1 MPNRRRNKGMI
12 TTKRMRHRRFRRRP
26 GIALIAA
33 AGIATPAA
41 AQEVESLRALS
52 IEQLAEIEVTTA
64 SKRAEPLRSVP
75 APLFIVTGADIIR
88 SGATSLPEALRLAPN
103 LDVQRIDARQYAI
116 TARGFQGFETA
127 NKLLVQIDGRSIYST
142 LFSGVFWDLFDVPA
156 EDIERIEVVSG
167 PGGTLYGIN
176 AVNGVV
182 NIISKDAR
190 DTSGIVARATAGD
203 MERTALLRWGGR
215 LGSDGGVRVY
225 ASGFHRDDF
234 PGEPPRGDQPD
245 GGFGGQIGFRADLED
260 ESRHLTLQGDVFAQ
274 DTGDGRNDGQN
285 ILGRITFGDDDKA
298 STQVQA
304 YFSRTARRFTTVT
317 DRLAIAEGSV
327 QHNRE
332 MGRHRIVAGT
342 GVRVTWDQFI
352 NPINAFQLNPRAR
365 SLWFW
370 NAFMQDRID
379 LGGGVALTAGAK
391 LEQISYTN
399 VQFLPSVRL
408 AWQVAPDHL
417 LWGAV
422 ARAVRT
428 PSRIDRQ
435 LEAPGILRP
444 GTFRPEEVTAFELGY
459 RGQPASNVSLSVNL
473 FYNRYDRLRTTR
485 PDPVTIL
492 PVQLA
497 NGLRGETWG
506 VEAWAAWQATSW
518 WRLTAGV
525 STLGKEFELRPGE
538 RDLEN
543 GISLGNDPD
552 YHWQIGSRMDLSDA
566 LALDLQLRSYDSR
579 PRPRVPTY
587 YDLNARLGWRVAP
600 RFELFVT
607 GVNLLD
613 ARRPESADTDRG
625 QLVRRTISAGL
636 RFGL

>member
-12 TTKRMRHRRFRRRP
+12 KSKRMRERHFRRLQ
-26 GIALIAA
+26 ALALA
-33 AGIATPAA
+33 AGAGLAAPAA
-41 AQEVESLRALS
+41 GQDVESLRALS
-52 IEQLAEIEVTTA
+52 IEQLADLEVTTA
-64 SKRAEPLRSVP
+64 SKRAEPLSGVP
-75 APLFIVTGADIIR
+75 AALFIVTGTDIMR

-190 DTSGIVARATAGD
+190 DTAGLVARATAGNL
-203 MERTALLRWGGR
+203 ERTALLRYGGR
-215 LGSDGGVRVY
+215 LGSDGGFRVY
-225 ASGFHRDDF
+225 ASGFDRDGF
-234 PGEPPRGDQPD
+234 PGEAPRGDQPD
-245 GGFGGQIGFRADLED
+245 GGFGGQLGFRADVAGD
-260 ESRHLTLQGDVFAQ
+260 TRHLTLQGDVFAQ
-274 DTGDGRNDGQN
+274 DTDDGHNDGEN
-285 ILGRITFGDDDKA
+285 ILGRITFGADDSA
-298 STQVQA
+298 STQVQG
-304 YFSRTARRFTTVT
+304 YFSRFARRFTRVV
-317 DRLAIAEGSV
+317 DRLSIADLSV
-327 QHNRE
+327 QHNRQI
-332 MGRHRIVAGT
+332 GRHQLVAGA
-342 GVRVTWDQFI
+342 GLRLTWDKFI

-370 NAFMQDRID
+370 NGFVQDRID
-379 LGGGVALTAGAK
+379 LGGGLALTAGAK

-399 VQFLPSVRL
+399 VQILPSMRL

-417 LWGAV
+417 LWGAI

-444 GTFRPEEVTAFELGY
+444 GTFQPEQLTAFELGY
-459 RGQPASNVSLSVNL
+459 RGQPASNLSLSVNL

-485 PDPVTIL
+485 PDPVTVF
-492 PVQLA
+492 PVELA

-506 VEAWAAWQATSW
+506 VEAWAAWQATRW

-525 STLGKEFELRPGE
+525 STLGKRFRLRPGE
-538 RDLEN
+538 QDLEN

-552 YHWQIGSRMDLSDA
+552 YHWQVGSRMDLSDR

-579 PRPRVPTY
+579 PDPKVPTY
-587 YDLNARLGWRVAP
+587 YDLNARIGWRVTP
-600 RFELFVT
+600 KVELFVT

-625 QLVRRTISAGL
+625 QLVRRGVSAGL